1 MLLQSKFP
9 GAGRLR
15 IARAGSLVGLF
26 LAGTAFAAGPP
37 IPFDGYTVGA
47 GNITDPFTGDTIA
60 HAGGVI
66 SATCPAGPVG
76 VTITCSEVLQD
87 EGMYQRRVTIEGA
100 APTVNGTYVQ
110 FILTDPGV
118 SGDPTA
124 SPFTAA
130 RGTLNFTNEDF
141 VKMNNRI
148 NGIASKQTLI
158 DSNFTSPTLED
169 RFVNSFRYD
178 YGWAQNNANPWV
190 QVMQD
195 ISQVDYSVDA
205 LNPSQIMGQH
215 AEVTSNS
222 APGFTDNLKV
232 VVEQTTDLSEAGE
245 GTGVEGFKY
254 VRAIGIYQPLSNP
267 IDPILP
273 GGTNG
278 GSVTWNAFD
287 ELKALWIGQVLDST
301 SNGGIS
307 QALGLTEYTAVDP
320 NFLIETSTKLVNFAD
335 TTAVNWNLLTASL
348 GAVPTLPSVPIIVTP
363 TFNAGAP
370 APLTATIAA
379 GSAPAPVVPL
389 DWLDPLDVNYVYNQ
403 WTVASGTFTA
413 SCPVLPSHTVVCAPS
428 GINEKGMF
436 QRLVTIDG
444 VEYIQT
450 IVTDETASGNP
461 TAQDFT
467 AGYLA
472 FKDEN
477 FVLRNSAGS
486 GGIADNFHIAEE
498 DTSYQSQ
505 NPGSWP
511 NPVSLPSTA
520 GQFTYNTALKTG
532 WAFVGGNDVK
542 MRVDQRLL
550 TVDDQFNNVSSND
563 YDFHMLQG
571 ASDIDRVIWFSDAV
585 GTVTGPGGF
594 DNPVMFSTVK
604 VTGVFQ
610 DTAHSLLDPDLLPS
624 IGGNIAWGNWDAIQ
638 ATWVGGDYIASDPF
652 GPSIVGTT
660 SYTNLTTGDRIAAT
674 DIVTTPPDPETW
686 VSPFSAYLTPSY
698 SATYVPP
705 PF

>member
-9 GAGRLR
+9 RAGRLR
-15 IARAGSLVGLF
+15 VVTAGSLAGLF
-26 LAGTAFAAGPP
+26 LVGTAFAAGPP
-37 IPFDGYTVGA
+37 IPFDGYVVGA
-47 GNITDPFTGDTIA
+47 GNITDPFTGNTVA

-66 SATCPAGPVG
+66 QASGGGDVVCPTGPVG
-76 VTITCSEVLQD
+76 VTITCSDVLQD

-100 APTVNGTYVQ
+100 APQVNGTYVQ

-118 SGDPTA
+118 AGDPTA
-124 SPFTAA
+124 AAFTAA
-130 RGTLNFTNEDF
+130 RGTLDFTNEDF

-148 NGIASKQTLI
+148 SGIASKQTLI

-178 YGWAQNNANPWV
+178 YGWAQNTSNPWV
-190 QVMQD
+190 HITQD
-195 ISQVDYSVDA
+195 ISQLDYSVDV
-205 LNPSQIMGQH
+205 LNPQQIMGQN
-215 AEVTSNS
+215 ADITSNS
-222 APGFTDNLKV
+222 TPGFTDNLKV
-232 VVEQTTDLSEAGE
+232 VIKQTTDLSQAGE
-245 GTGVEGFKY
+245 GTGVEGFEY
-254 VRAIGIYQPLSNP
+254 VRAIGVYQPTSNAGV
-267 IDPILP
+267 ILP

-278 GSVTWNAFD
+278 GSLTWNAFD
-287 ELKALWIGQVLDST
+287 ELRAVWIGQVLDAT
-301 SNGGIS
+301 SSGGIS
-307 QALGLTEYTAVDP
+307 QALGLTKYIAVDP

-335 TTAVNWNLLTASL
+335 TTAVNWNLLTAAL
-348 GAVPTLPSVPIIVTP
+348 GAVPTLPSVPIIVAP
-363 TFNAGAP
+363 TFAAGSP
-370 APLTATIAA
+370 AGLTPTIAA
-379 GSAPAPVVPL
+379 GTAPAAVVPL
-389 DWLDPLDVNYVYNQ
+389 DWLDAA
-403 WTVASGTFTA
+403 T
-413 SCPVLPSHTVVCAPS
+413 CPVLPSHTVVCAPS

-450 IVTDETASGNP
+450 IVTDETASGDPN
-461 TAQDFT
+461 AQDFT

-477 FVLRNSAGS
+477 FVLRNSSGS
-486 GGIADNFHIAEE
+486 GGIADNLHVAEE
-498 DTSYQSQ
+498 DTAYQSQ

-511 NPVSLPSTA
+511 NPVPLPSTA

-532 WAFVGGNDVK
+532 WAFVGGDDVK

-550 TVDDQFNNVSSND
+550 TVDDGFNNVSSND

-571 ASDIDRVIWFSDAV
+571 AADNDRVIWFSDAV

-594 DNPVMFSTVK
+594 ENPIMFSTVK
-604 VTGVFQ
+604 VSGVFQ

-624 IGGNIAWGNWDAIQ
+624 IGGNIAWGQWDAIQ

-652 GPSIVGTT
+652 NNTIVGTT
-660 SYTNLTTGDRIAAT
+660 SYTNLSTGDRIAAT
-674 DIVTTPPDPETW
+674 DITTTPPDPETW

-698 SATYVPP
+698 QATYVPP